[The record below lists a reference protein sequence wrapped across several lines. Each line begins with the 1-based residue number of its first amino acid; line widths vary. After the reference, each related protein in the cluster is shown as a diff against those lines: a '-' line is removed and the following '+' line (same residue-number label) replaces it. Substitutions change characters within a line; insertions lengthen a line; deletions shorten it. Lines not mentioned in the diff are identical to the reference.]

1 MKAQK
6 FSEEIVRVSHLAG
19 CPLLGMNRDGLV
31 TLLSME
37 DGSILYPH
45 LFGNK
50 FSVFS
55 KHFFYFE
62 DKNGLPF
69 FVEASAGKIVT
80 LDNFSDLVEENRDLN
95 IEEKAKIRKF
105 YRKYWDSFNNEY
117 YIYDANYISLSKSLV
132 KKDTLEPKLKA
143 FSNIKY
149 DFSDNKDIAIIV
161 YNDTQK
167 LYNINSNCFFEIAE
181 YSIIDP
187 IEQTPFIL
195 VGNDENKL
203 RLYRIKGDKE
213 IEAIFDDSNL
223 YVSKKDI
230 FKLKNGRFL
239 INVKNEEVYIV
250 W

>member
-31 TLLSME
+31 TLLNIE

-117 YIYDANYISLSKSLV
+117 YIFSYTNFKSLV
-132 KKDTLEPKLKA
+132 KKDTLEPKLEK
-143 FSNIKY
+143 FSSIKHG
-149 DFSDNKDIAIIV
+149 FSDNNNIVIITYDDIKK
-161 YNDTQK
+161 K
-167 LYNINSNCFFEIAE
+167 LYNTNSNCFFEMAE

-187 IEQTPFIL
+187 IKQTPFIL
-195 VGNDENKL
+195 VGNYENEL

-223 YVSKKDI
+223 YVSKEDI

-250 W
+250 

>member
-132 KKDTLEPKLKA
+132 KKDTLEPKLKN
-143 FSNIKY
+143 FNYI
-149 DFSDNKDIAIIV
+149 DNGFSDNKNIAIID

-181 YSIIDP
+181 YSIIYP
-187 IEQTPFIL
+187 IRQTPFIL
-195 VGNDENKL
+195 VGNNENEL

-223 YVSKKDI
+223 YVSKEDI

-250 W
+250 

>member
-50 FSVFS
+50 FSKFN
-55 KHFFYFE
+55 KHFFYYE
-62 DKNGLPF
+62 DKNYLPF
-69 FVEASAGKIVT
+69 LVEASTGKIVT
-80 LDNFSDLVEENRDLN
+80 LDNFSDLVEENCDLN
-95 IEEKAKIRKF
+95 IEEKAEIRKF
-105 YRKYWDSFNNEY
+105 YRKYWDSLNNEY

-132 KKDTLEPKLKA
+132 KKDTLEPKLKK

-149 DFSDNKDIAIIV
+149 DFSDNKNIAIIT

-187 IEQTPFIL
+187 IVQTPFIL

-223 YVSKKDI
+223 YVSKEDI

-250 W
+250 

>member
-6 FSEEIVRVSHLAG
+6 FSEEIVRVSYL
-19 CPLLGMNRDGLV
+19 PELYQLLGMNRDGLV
-31 TLLSME
+31 TLLNIE

-45 LFGNK
+45 LLGNK
-50 FSVFS
+50 FSEFN

-62 DKNGLPF
+62 DKNYLPF
-69 FVEASAGKIVT
+69 LVEASTGKIVT
-80 LDNFSDLVEENRDLN
+80 LDNFSDLVEENCDLN
-95 IEEKAKIRKF
+95 IEEKAEIREF
-105 YRKYWDSFNNEY
+105 YRKFWRPLNNEY
-117 YIYDANYISLSKSLV
+117 YIFCYTNFLSLV
-132 KKDTLEPKLKA
+132 KKDTLEPKFK
-143 FSNIKY
+143 K
-149 DFSDNKDIAIIV
+149 
-161 YNDTQK
+161 
-167 LYNINSNCFFEIAE
+167 

-195 VGNDENKL
+195 VGNNENEL

-223 YVSKKDI
+223 YVSKEDI

>member
-6 FSEEIVRVSHLAG
+6 FSEEIVRVSRLAG
-19 CPLLGMNRDGLV
+19 RPLLGMNRDGLV

-80 LDNFSDLVEENRDLN
+80 LDNFSDLVEENRDIN

-117 YIYDANYISLSKSLV
+117 YIYDTNDSSLSKSLV
-132 KKDTLEPKLKA
+132 KKDTLEPKLKN
-143 FSNIKY
+143 FTYIYN
-149 DFSDNKDIAIIV
+149 DFSDNKNIAIID

-167 LYNINSNCFFEIAE
+167 LYNINSNCFCEIAE
-181 YSIIDP
+181 YSIIYP
-187 IEQTPFIL
+187 IRQTPFIL
-195 VGNDENKL
+195 VGNNENEL

-213 IEAIFDDSNL
+213 IEAIFDDPNL
-223 YVSKKDI
+223 YVSKEDI

>member
-1 MKAQK
+1 M
-6 FSEEIVRVSHLAG
+6 
-19 CPLLGMNRDGLV
+19 
-31 TLLSME
+31 
-37 DGSILYPH
+37 
-45 LFGNK
+45 
-50 FSVFS
+50 
-55 KHFFYFE
+55 
-62 DKNGLPF
+62 
-69 FVEASAGKIVT
+69 
-80 LDNFSDLVEENRDLN
+80 
-95 IEEKAKIRKF
+95 
-105 YRKYWDSFNNEY
+105 
-117 YIYDANYISLSKSLV
+117 
-132 KKDTLEPKLKA
+132 EPKLKA

-250 W
+250 

>member
-6 FSEEIVRVSHLAG
+6 FSEEIVRVSYL
-19 CPLLGMNRDGLV
+19 PELYQLLGMNRDGLV
-31 TLLSME
+31 TLLNIE

-45 LFGNK
+45 LLGNT
-50 FSVFS
+50 FSEFNE
-55 KHFFYFE
+55 HFFYFE
-62 DKNGLPF
+62 DKNYLPF
-69 FVEASAGKIVT
+69 LVEASTGKIVT
-80 LDNFSDLVEENRDLN
+80 LDNFSDLVEENCDLN
-95 IEEKAKIRKF
+95 IEEKAKIREF
-105 YRKYWDSFNNEY
+105 YRKFWRPFNNEY
-117 YIYDANYISLSKSLV
+117 YIFRYANFLSLV
-132 KKDTLEPKLKA
+132 KKDTLEPKFK
-143 FSNIKY
+143 K
-149 DFSDNKDIAIIV
+149 
-161 YNDTQK
+161 
-167 LYNINSNCFFEIAE
+167 

-195 VGNDENKL
+195 VGNNENEL

-223 YVSKKDI
+223 YVSKEDI

>member
-6 FSEEIVRVSHLAG
+6 FSEEIVRVLHL
-19 CPLLGMNRDGLV
+19 PESNQLLGMNRDGLV
-31 TLLSME
+31 TLLNIE

-45 LFGNK
+45 LFGIIFREFNN
-50 FSVFS
+50 
-55 KHFFYFE
+55 HFFYFE
-62 DKNGLPF
+62 NKNGLPF
-69 FVEASAGKIVT
+69 LVEASTGKIVT
-80 LDNFSDLVEENRDLN
+80 LDNFSDLVEENCDLN
-95 IEEKAKIRKF
+95 IEEKAKIREF
-105 YRKYWDSFNNEY
+105 YRKFWRPLNNEY
-117 YIYDANYISLSKSLV
+117 YILCYSNFLSLV
-132 KKDTLEPKLKA
+132 KKDTLEPKLEK
-143 FSNIKY
+143 F
-149 DFSDNKDIAIIV
+149 
-161 YNDTQK
+161 
-167 LYNINSNCFFEIAE
+167 
-181 YSIIDP
+181 SIIDP

-195 VGNDENKL
+195 VGNNENEL

>member
-6 FSEEIVRVSHLAG
+6 FSEEIVRVSYLAG

-132 KKDTLEPKLKA
+132 KKDTLEPKLKN
-143 FSNIKY
+143 FNYIY
-149 DFSDNKDIAIIV
+149 NGFSDNKNIAIID

-195 VGNDENKL
+195 VGNNENKL

-213 IEAIFDDSNL
+213 IEAIFDDSKL
-223 YVSKKDI
+223 YVSKEDI
-230 FKLKNGRFL
+230 IKLTNGRFL

-250 W
+250 

>member
-6 FSEEIVRVSHLAG
+6 FSEKIVRVLHL
-19 CPLLGMNRDGLV
+19 PESNQLLGMNRDGLV
-31 TLLSME
+31 TLLNIE

-45 LFGNK
+45 LLGNK
-50 FSVFS
+50 FSKFNE
-55 KHFFYFE
+55 HFFYFE
-62 DKNGLPF
+62 DKNYLPF
-69 FVEASAGKIVT
+69 LVEASTGKIVT
-80 LDNFSDLVEENRDLN
+80 LDNFSDLVEGNCDLN

-105 YRKYWDSFNNEY
+105 YRKYWDSLNNEY

-132 KKDTLEPKLKA
+132 KKDTLEPKLEK
-143 FSNIKY
+143 FSSIKY
-149 DFSDNKDIAIIV
+149 DFSDNKNIAIIT

-187 IEQTPFIL
+187 IVQTPFIL
-195 VGNDENKL
+195 VGNNENEL

-223 YVSKKDI
+223 YVSKENI

-239 INVKNEEVYIV
+239 INVKNKEVYIV
-250 W
+250 

>member
-149 DFSDNKDIAIIV
+149 DNKDIAIIV

>member
-1 MKAQK
+1 MV
-6 FSEEIVRVSHLAG
+6 FLF
-19 CPLLGMNRDGLV
+19 LL
-31 TLLSME
+31 
-37 DGSILYPH
+37 
-45 LFGNK
+45 
-50 FSVFS
+50 
-55 KHFFYFE
+55 KHQ
-62 DKNGLPF
+62 
-69 FVEASAGKIVT
+69 
-80 LDNFSDLVEENRDLN
+80 
-95 IEEKAKIRKF
+95 
-105 YRKYWDSFNNEY
+105 Y

-250 W
+250 

>member
-6 FSEEIVRVSHLAG
+6 FSEEIVRVSYLPELHQ
-19 CPLLGMNRDGLV
+19 LLGMNRDGLV
-31 TLLSME
+31 TLLNIE

-45 LFGNK
+45 LLGNT
-50 FSVFS
+50 FSEFNE
-55 KHFFYFE
+55 HFFYFE
-62 DKNGLPF
+62 DKNYLPF
-69 FVEASAGKIVT
+69 LVEASTGKIVT
-80 LDNFSDLVEENRDLN
+80 LDNFSDLVEENCDLN
-95 IEEKAKIRKF
+95 IEEKAKIREF
-105 YRKYWDSFNNEY
+105 YRKFWRPFNNEY
-117 YIYDANYISLSKSLV
+117 YIFRYANFLSLV
-132 KKDTLEPKLKA
+132 KKDTLEPKFK
-143 FSNIKY
+143 K
-149 DFSDNKDIAIIV
+149 
-161 YNDTQK
+161 
-167 LYNINSNCFFEIAE
+167 

-195 VGNDENKL
+195 VGNNENEL

-223 YVSKKDI
+223 YVSKEDI

>member
-6 FSEEIVRVSHLAG
+6 FSEEIVRVSYL
-19 CPLLGMNRDGLV
+19 PELYQLLGMNRDGLV
-31 TLLSME
+31 TLLNIE

-45 LFGNK
+45 LLGNK
-50 FSVFS
+50 FSKFN

-62 DKNGLPF
+62 DKNYLPF
-69 FVEASAGKIVT
+69 LVEASTGKIVT
-80 LDNFSDLVEENRDLN
+80 LDNFSDLIEENCDLN
-95 IEEKAKIRKF
+95 IEEKAKIREF
-105 YRKYWDSFNNEY
+105 YRKFWRPLNNEY
-117 YIYDANYISLSKSLV
+117 YIFCYANFLSLV
-132 KKDTLEPKLKA
+132 KKDTLEPKLEK
-143 FSNIKY
+143 F
-149 DFSDNKDIAIIV
+149 
-161 YNDTQK
+161 
-167 LYNINSNCFFEIAE
+167 
-181 YSIIDP
+181 SIIDP

-195 VGNDENKL
+195 VGNNENEL

-223 YVSKKDI
+223 YVSKEDI

>member
-80 LDNFSDLVEENRDLN
+80 LDNFSDLVEENCDLN
-95 IEEKAKIRKF
+95 IEEKAKIREF
-105 YRKYWDSFNNEY
+105 YRKFWRPFNNEY
-117 YIYDANYISLSKSLV
+117 YIFRYANFLSLV
-132 KKDTLEPKLKA
+132 KKDTLEPKFK
-143 FSNIKY
+143 K
-149 DFSDNKDIAIIV
+149 
-161 YNDTQK
+161 
-167 LYNINSNCFFEIAE
+167 

-195 VGNDENKL
+195 VGNNENEL

-223 YVSKKDI
+223 YVSKEDI

>member
-6 FSEEIVRVSHLAG
+6 FSEEIVRVLHL
-19 CPLLGMNRDGLV
+19 PEFDQLLGMNRDGLV
-31 TLLSME
+31 TLLNIE

-45 LFGNK
+45 LLGNK
-50 FSVFS
+50 FSKFN

-62 DKNGLPF
+62 DKNYLPF
-69 FVEASAGKIVT
+69 LVEASTGKIVT
-80 LDNFSDLVEENRDLN
+80 LDNFSDLVEENCDLN
-95 IEEKAKIRKF
+95 IKEKAEIREF
-105 YRKYWDSFNNEY
+105 YRKFWWPLNNEY
-117 YIYDANYISLSKSLV
+117 YIFTYTNFKSLV
-132 KKDTLEPKLKA
+132 KADTLEPKLEK
-143 FSNIKY
+143 FSSIQSG
-149 DFSDNKDIAIIV
+149 FSDNNNIVIITYDDIKK
-161 YNDTQK
+161 K
-167 LYNINSNCFFEIAE
+167 LYNTNSNCFFEMAE

-187 IEQTPFIL
+187 IKQTPFIL
-195 VGNDENKL
+195 VGNYENEL

-250 W
+250 